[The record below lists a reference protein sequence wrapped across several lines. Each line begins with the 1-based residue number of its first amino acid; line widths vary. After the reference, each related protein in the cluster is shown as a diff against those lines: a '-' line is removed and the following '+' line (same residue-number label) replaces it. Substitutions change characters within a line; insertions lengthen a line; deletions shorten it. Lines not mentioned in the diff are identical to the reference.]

1 MEELREFVAARYVH
15 LRRTAYLL
23 CGDWHRAEDL
33 VQTALIKVYLRSRRI
48 APDDAERQPASVH
61 PSRKVDEGAQTRPHA
76 EPSASSLRSRVGH
89 GLDGTR
95 TSRVAQTVGDDP
107 WPAVY
112 GLYAAE
118 RGARPLIGVAVGV
131 CQAVPQWRSSRR
143 R

>member
-1 MEELREFVAARYVH
+1 VAGWSDAEFDAFVGARMGSLV
-15 LRRTAYLL
+15 RFAYGLT
-23 CGDWHRAEDL
+23 GDLGHAEDL

-95 TSRVAQTVGDDP
+95 TSWVVQIVGDDP
-107 WPAVY
+107 WPAFTADHADP
-112 GLYAAE
+112 G
-118 RGARPLIGVAVGV
+118 RPDGSG
-131 CQAVPQWRSSRR
+131 RR
-143 R
+143 RVD